1 MMIFSDTSH
10 RIGFTAASVYSQDH
24 LNMFVSMLKQV
35 FVGFSSVYKTMSLW
49 KKALDAA
56 IWIGTA

>member
-10 RIGFTAASVYSQDH
+10 RKGFTAASAYSQDH
-24 LNMFVSMLKQV
+24 LNIFVSMLKQV
-35 FVGFSSVYKTMSLW
+35 FVDFSSVYKTVSLW